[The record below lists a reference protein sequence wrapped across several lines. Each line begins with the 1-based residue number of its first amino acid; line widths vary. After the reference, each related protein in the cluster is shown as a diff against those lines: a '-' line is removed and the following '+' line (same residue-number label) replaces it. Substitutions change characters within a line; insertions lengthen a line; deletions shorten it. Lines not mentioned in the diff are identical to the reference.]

1 MQTFITNNITIAI
14 KKFISNGWWVIGLDH
29 EANNNIVSIINKINT
44 DDKVIFV
51 LGSEGKGIRRLIKEN
66 CNFLGKIPNIP
77 NTHSINVSNAAAIV
91 FYEIFKMNNKNF
103 KLLNVVPDDGFEPP
117 TH

>member
-1 MQTFITNNITIAI
+1 MGFANREIFFILNLVI

-29 EANNNIVSIINKINT
+29 EASNNIVSIINKINT
-44 DDKVIFV
+44 NDKVIFV

-77 NTHSINVSNAAAIV
+77 NTHSINVSNAAAIENILKV
-91 FYEIFKMNNKNF
+91 DPISYKFIVAEF
-103 KLLNVVPDDGFEPP
+103 V
-117 TH
+117 